1 MILDK
6 NLVFD
11 GDGTTPAAITTSRAS
26 TNVIDLGDAREMSIG
41 ERLFATVIGNGLFA
55 AGGAATLV
63 VALEGSVDNSA
74 WTVYAQ
80 TPALAIATLN
90 SRVIGAQPY
99 VIAWTLPARTPGA
112 ARPRYLRLNY
122 TVATGPFTAG
132 AVHAFLNLG
141 ADQQEAYPRGYSTAN
156 IA

>member
-11 GDGTTPAAITTSRAS
+11 GNGTTPAAITTSRAS

-41 ERLFATVIGNGLFA
+41 ERLFTTVIGNGLFA
-55 AGGAATLV
+55 AAGGATLV
-63 VALEGSVDNSA
+63 VAVEGSVDNSA
-74 WTVYAQ
+74 WTVYAR
-80 TPALAIATLN
+80 TPELSIATLN
-90 SRVIGAQPY
+90 SRVVGTQPY

-122 TVATGPFTAG
+122 TVANGPFTAG

-141 ADQQEAYPRGYSTAN
+141 ADQGEVYPRNYDTTYV
-156 IA
+156 